1 MASIPIGAKREQAL
15 LVTSDVAI
23 RFLGLENARVLS
35 TPHMIGN
42 MEINCRNL
50 VAQFLDDGYDTVG
63 THVDVYHLAAAP
75 MGTSVTFRA
84 EIVGVDDRR
93 VKFRVECVDDREKLG
108 EGTHERTIINVARF
122 TAKMAAKLEASRQ
135 A

>member
-1 MASIPIGAKREQAL
+1 MATIPIGAKREQTL

-50 VAQFLDDGYDTVG
+50 VAEYLDDGYDTVG

-75 MGTSVTFRA
+75 MGVTVTFRA
-84 EIVGVDDRR
+84 EIIGVDDRR
-93 VKFRVECVDDREKLG
+93 VKFRVECVDDTEKLG
-108 EGTHERTIINVARF
+108 EGTHERTVINVARF
-122 TAKMAAKLEASRQ
+122 TAKMAAKAQTSRQ
-135 A
+135 G